1 MARNTRTGAMLE
13 SIMGPPLKMG
23 GYTFSTQVKIG
34 TRPGGRKHYAD
45 VIAEKDGRRIIVSVK
60 NQQVGGTAEEKVPW
74 EVICQMHAVKEYG
87 YDKAYIVL
95 GGIGWTLRDFYVG
108 GGLLQYIP
116 HRPQVEIV
124 TLEQFLAIASKGKL

>member
-13 SIMGPPLKMG
+13 SIMGPPLKLG
-23 GYTFSTQVKIG
+23 GYTFTTQVLIG
-34 TRPGGRKHYAD
+34 TRPGGRRHYAD

-74 EVICQMHAVKEYG
+74 ETICMMQAVSSYG
-87 YDKAYIVL
+87 YTKAYIVL

-108 GGLLQYIP
+108 GGLQPFLN
-116 HRPQVEIV
+116 HSPQVDIV
-124 TLEQFLAIASKGKL
+124 TLEQFMATASKGKL

>member
-13 SIMGPPLKMG
+13 AIMKPPLQMG
-23 GYTFSTQVKIG
+23 GYIYSIQVLIG

-45 VIAEKDGRRIIVSVK
+45 VIAEKGTRKVIVSVK

-74 EVICQMHAVKEYG
+74 ETICMMDAVKRHG
-87 YDKAYIVL
+87 YPKAYIVL

-108 GGLLQYIP
+108 GGLQPYLN
-116 HRPQVEIV
+116 HSPQVDII
-124 TLEQFLAIASKGKL
+124 TLEKFMALASKGKL